1 VNDCWSCRRILALVC
16 LFLVATSPSFSQAN
30 KLVNAKTL
38 PVNFEVNR
46 GQTSPDIQFV
56 ARAESYTVYI
66 RARQARFHLNRPMSI
81 TSRREMPAKI
91 SKLA

>member
-46 GQTSPDIQFV
+46 GQTSPDIQFGSP
-56 ARAESYTVYI
+56 ANGTPAGTYTIVVTGSSGGSN
-66 RARQARFHLNRPMSI
+66 QT
-81 TSRREMPAKI
+81 TS
-91 SKLA
+91 LTLTVQ